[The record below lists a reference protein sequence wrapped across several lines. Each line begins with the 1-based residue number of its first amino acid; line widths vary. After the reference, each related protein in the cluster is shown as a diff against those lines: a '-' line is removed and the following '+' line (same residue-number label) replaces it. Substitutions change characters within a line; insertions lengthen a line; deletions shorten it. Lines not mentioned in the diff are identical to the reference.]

1 MEVEYHPCRLHT
13 YDTLPQQIR
22 AGGEVLLVIGSIIYL
37 AIAVREYTFL
47 GWKIFLQNMVLCP
60 SRVIFLFGRILL
72 VLAVPF
78 RFACQPIVED
88 RLAILV
94 MITTG
99 PYCLFFCRY
108 LSYIFIRIVF
118 IRMIFKSFSEDS
130 RPLDHLLL

>member
-1 MEVEYHPCRLHT
+1 MEVEYHQCRLHT

-37 AIAVREYTFL
+37 AIAIREYTFL
-47 GWKIFLQNMVLCP
+47 GWKIFLQNMILCP
-60 SRVIFLFGRILL
+60 SRVIFLVGRVLL

-78 RFACQPIVED
+78 RLACQPIVED

-94 MITTG
+94 MIMTG

-108 LSYIFIRIVF
+108 LSYTFKHIVF
-118 IRMIFKSFSEDS
+118 FRMIS
-130 RPLDHLLL
+130 